1 MEGSVPSRNNRVH
14 VETASI
20 SLRLVALL
28 SLRRGNILGDIMLE
42 ENRCCENCAYH
53 DDWTWVCL
61 IRRQMIE
68 QTLQMKIMCV
78 ANGRKNQMTNRD
90 IEDMKNRI
98 DELAKIAKDK
108 ENENAVLKQ
117 QVKTQR
123 EKIDSLL
130 KELEEEKGKKIIIGD
145 GTISMRADMWETV
158 NENRKLKSEN
168 DELRKRI
175 EKLESDICGGS
186 PCIVSEFHSFEG
198 ESWIGATT
206 YDDVLLRLKKA
217 NERISDLEQK
227 RLNQGLDSFNGIEAM
242 QKLNDE
248 LKAENKALKQHIKDM
263 EGVCDGSCFSDYED
277 LPYGD
282 ESEEKDALIAE
293 LQDQHQQDCIRIND
307 LTTTVHVLAGL
318 YSMLRK
324 NVGMD

>member
-1 MEGSVPSRNNRVH
+1 
-14 VETASI
+14 
-20 SLRLVALL
+20 
-28 SLRRGNILGDIMLE
+28 
-42 ENRCCENCAYH
+42 
-53 DDWTWVCL
+53 
-61 IRRQMIE
+61 
-68 QTLQMKIMCV
+68 
-78 ANGRKNQMTNRD
+78 MTNRD

-130 KELEEEKGKKIIIGD
+130 KELEEEKGKTIVISD
-145 GTISMRADMWETV
+145 GMITMRADMWDIV

-168 DELRKRI
+168 DELRKRL
-175 EKLESDICGGS
+175 EKLESGICGGS

-198 ESWIGATT
+198 ESWIRATT
-206 YDDVLLRLKKA
+206 YDDVLIRLKKA
-217 NERISDLEQK
+217 NERISDLEKK

-282 ESEEKDALIAE
+282 EPEEKDRLIAE
-293 LQDQHQQDCIRIND
+293 LQDQHQQDCIRYND
-307 LTTTVHVLAGL
+307 MRTAYLVTLDELAR
-318 YSMLRK
+318 LREQFG
-324 NVGMD
+324 VGR

>member
-1 MEGSVPSRNNRVH
+1 
-14 VETASI
+14 
-20 SLRLVALL
+20 
-28 SLRRGNILGDIMLE
+28 
-42 ENRCCENCAYH
+42 
-53 DDWTWVCL
+53 
-61 IRRQMIE
+61 
-68 QTLQMKIMCV
+68 
-78 ANGRKNQMTNRD
+78 MTNRD
-90 IEDMKNRI
+90 IADMKNRI

-130 KELEEEKGKKIIIGD
+130 KELEEEKGKKITIGD

-198 ESWIGATT
+198 ESWIRATT

-242 QKLNDE
+242 KKLNDE
-248 LKAENKALKQHIKDM
+248 LKAENKALKQRIKDM
-263 EGVCDGSCFSDYED
+263 EGVCDGSCFSDYEE

-282 ESEEKDALIAE
+282 EPEEKDALIAE
-293 LQDQHQQDCIRIND
+293 LQYQHQQDCIRIND
-307 LTTTVHVLAGL
+307 LTATVHVLAGL
-318 YSMLRK
+318 YSALRK